1 MLHMSAVIRCAQR
14 PAHPGCPTPQ
24 TAEVSTGLSSSPAE
38 APATPRQRSETITA
52 RLRQTLVVVLA
63 VVSGATDAIGLV
75 ALGGAFTSVMTGNL
89 VILGV
94 SASSADGALAVAS
107 GGAII
112 AFCAGAALGARLA
125 GNPEPGDPVW
135 PRPVTVGLAVEFALL
150 AAYGIGWWIT
160 GGAPG
165 TVLTLVLLLCM
176 SAAMGVQSSVVQ
188 RFGVSGMSTTYLT
201 GTLTTVVI
209 KLATGRGWR
218 ASQHSIEIL
227 LGLVAGAAA
236 GAGLLI
242 VAPLTAP
249 ALQLGALGGV
259 LLLVIL
265 LPRLRRR

>member
-1 MLHMSAVIRCAQR
+1 MAGHNHQR
-14 PAHPGCPTPQ
+14 PRDGWTADSTAVPRSVTNAAPGAPDRAAAASAPTD
-24 TAEVSTGLSSSPAE
+24 A
-38 APATPRQRSETITA
+38 ITT

-94 SASSADGALAVAS
+94 AASSTDGALAIAS
-107 GGAII
+107 GGAIL
-112 AFCAGAALGARLA
+112 AFCVGAALGARVA
-125 GNPEPGDPVW
+125 GTPQPGDSVW
-135 PRPVTVGLAVEFALL
+135 PRAVTVGLVVEFALL
-150 AAYGIGWWIT
+150 ASYGIGWWLT

-165 TVLTLVLLLCM
+165 IVVTLTLLFCM

-218 ASQHSIEIL
+218 ANQHSIEIL

-259 LLLVIL
+259 ILLVVA
-265 LPRLRRR
+265 LPRLRRG